1 MDANRQGIEVGSV
14 LRENKPQINADERRF
29 NELSDK
35 IIGAAFEVS
44 NVLGAGFLEKVY
56 ENALNV
62 ELNLRGLKTFQQAP
76 LKVYYKNVYKKSH
89 TRADERSIV
98 DMLSAFICVHLRL
111 KNKRNDFY
119 YPRISAPICGLNTF
133 LSINPRLS
141 SNQR

>member
-1 MDANRQGIEVGSV
+1 MELQVNANEDK
-14 LRENKPQINADERRF
+14 LNK
-29 NELSDK
+29 LSEK

-44 NVLGAGFLEKVY
+44 DILGAGFLE
-56 ENALNV
+56 
-62 ELNLRGLKTFQQAP
+62 
-76 LKVYYKNVYKKSH
+76 KVYYKNVYKKSH